1 MVVCYICIHCIIF
14 EEMEWWEIILLV
26 FIGVLTIY
34 NAIITFTHT
43 SSISLDYEGF
53 TVTTRS
59 RLTSKLMMDSYK
71 WKEIDELRF
80 NMSYASNRL
89 RLTIYYKRGPA
100 KTIDFSVL
108 NEGKYRKL
116 ARYYRGR
123 EGIIKPSYFERKR
136 KGLYEKDW

>member
-1 MVVCYICIHCIIF
+1 
-14 EEMEWWEIILLV
+14 MEWWGIILLV

-34 NAIITFTHT
+34 SAIITFTHT
-43 SSISLDYEGF
+43 SSITLDYEGF

-71 WKEIDELRF
+71 WETIDELRF

-108 NEGKYRKL
+108 NEGKYGTL
-116 ARYYRGR
+116 ANFRG
-123 EGIIKPSYFERKR
+123 IM
-136 KGLYEKDW
+136 